1 MWGLCQWTTWG
12 KRWETHFFCR
22 GFKLLIWLKIDSR
35 NLLLAW
41 WPSRCHWRYSPSPPR
56 LTAQCQGEA
65 PSCNPALHLE
75 SPSSPWWSSGTV
87 WCSPPAPY
95 LVSNRHCN
103 SWTQTQRVSIIKRS
117 LWLPLRLY
125 SSACIFVFLRWK
137 LQSEAQTWFVVCN
150 RWMQWCLVCSLTE
163 ITNIYRPCWGTLPKM
178 MTHSDSHMFI
188 FPS

>member
-1 MWGLCQWTTWG
+1 MKSDWGSMHACEG
-12 KRWETHFFCR
+12 SASEPPEEKDEKHIFFCR

-65 PSCNPALHLE
+65 PSCNPALHRE

-137 LQSEAQTWFVVCN
+137 LRVRS
-150 RWMQWCLVCSLTE
+150 
-163 ITNIYRPCWGTLPKM
+163 
-178 MTHSDSHMFI
+178 SDLI
-188 FPS
+188 CCV